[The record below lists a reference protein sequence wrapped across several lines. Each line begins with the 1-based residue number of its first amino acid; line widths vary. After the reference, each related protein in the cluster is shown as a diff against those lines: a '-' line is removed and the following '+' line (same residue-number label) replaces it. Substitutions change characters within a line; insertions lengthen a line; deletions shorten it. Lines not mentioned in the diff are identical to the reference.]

1 MTEEVNANFVVF
13 FPNMRSSFFILVE
26 FVADFGSIL
35 VRVGRFV
42 KFSSCIAL
50 V

>member
-1 MTEEVNANFVVF
+1 
-13 FPNMRSSFFILVE
+13 MRSSFFILVE

-35 VRVGRFV
+35 VRVGRFA
-42 KFSSCIAL
+42 KFGGCVAL